1 MSSRPPLVADP
12 DLVTPQWLTHVLRH
26 AGAIDAVTK
35 VSSFEAS
42 SIGTGQVGANV
53 RYALSYD
60 RAEPMA
66 APATVVCK
74 FSSRDEASAAA
85 GVAVLT
91 YETEVAFYRDLA
103 HTVDISRP
111 HCHFAEVRS
120 GTADVVLVMEDIAP
134 AEQGDQIAGCT
145 VQQASLA
152 VEEAARLHGPRWG
165 DPTLEE
171 FPWLDRGD
179 STAGIAAMLG
189 AIWGAFVERY
199 RATLAPVTLEAGP
212 QVAALAPALL
222 ANRSS
227 PRTPVHSDYRLDNML
242 FATNGEDRPLT
253 VVDWQTVRLG
263 VGPSDVAYFLGSAF
277 EPERRRSCERDL
289 LIRYHRALVE
299 DYGVDEYPFDHCWRD
314 YVRSSYGSLLM
325 AVFAS
330 IDGRA
335 HRSPA
340 TPCSAMAMHR
350 SAQMASADLDAPPA
364 VIKEAE
370 SRAPGLTWARV
381 PDVCRDLERYVR
393 AVAGK

>member
-26 AGAIDAVTK
+26 AGAIDAATE

-42 SIGTGQVGANV
+42 AIGTGQVGANV

-60 RAEPMA
+60 RAGPDG
-66 APATVVCK
+66 PATVVCK
-74 FSSRDEASAAA
+74 FSSRDEASAAV

-111 HCHFAEVRS
+111 RCHFAEIRS

-145 VQQASLA
+145 VPQASLA

-165 DPTLEE
+165 DPTLADL
-171 FPWLDRGD
+171 PWLDRGD
-179 STAGIAAMLG
+179 TSAAIAGVLG
-189 AIWGAFVERY
+189 AIWEGFAERY
-199 RATLAPVTLEAGP
+199 RAMLDPVTLEAGP
-212 QVAALAPALL
+212 QLAALAPQLL
-222 ANRSS
+222 PRGSS

-242 FATNGEDRPLT
+242 FATDGGARPLT
-253 VVDWQTVRLG
+253 VVDWQTVQLG

-289 LIRYHRALVE
+289 LVRYHRALVE
-299 DYGVDEYPFDHCWRD
+299 DYGVSGYPFDQCWRD

-325 AVFAS
+325 AVYAS
-330 IDGRA
+330 MMVGRTGRGDA
-335 HRSPA
+335 MFM
-340 TPCSAMAMHR
+340 AMANR
-350 SAQMASADLDAPPA
+350 SAQMAADLDAPA
-364 VIKEAE
+364 VIK
-370 SRAPGLTWARV
+370 
-381 PDVCRDLERYVR
+381 
-393 AVAGK
+393 AG

>member
-1 MSSRPPLVADP
+1 MPPRPPLVADP
-12 DLVTPQWLTHVLRH
+12 DLVTPQWLTRVLRH
-26 AGAIDAVTK
+26 SGAIDAATK

-42 SIGTGQVGANV
+42 PIGTGQVGANV

-60 RAEPMA
+60 RAGPK

-91 YETEVAFYRDLA
+91 YETEVAFYQDLA

-111 HCHFAEVRS
+111 HCHFAEIRS

-145 VQQASLA
+145 VQQATLA
-152 VEEAARLHGPRWG
+152 VDEAARLHGPRWG
-165 DPTLEE
+165 DPTLAELS
-171 FPWLDRGD
+171 WLDRGD
-179 STAGIAAMLG
+179 TTAGIAAMLG
-189 AIWGAFVERY
+189 AIWEAFVERY
-199 RATLAPVTLEAGP
+199 RAALDPVTLEAGP
-212 QVAALAPALL
+212 QVAALAPQLL

-227 PRTPVHSDYRLDNML
+227 PRTPVHGDYRLDNML
-242 FATNGEDRPLT
+242 FAASGADRPLT
-253 VVDWQTVRLG
+253 VVDWQTVQLG
-263 VGPSDVAYFLGSAF
+263 AGPSDVAYFLGSAF

-299 DYGVDEYPFDHCWRD
+299 DYGVGGYPFDHCWRD

-330 IDGRA
+330 MMVGRTDRGDA
-335 HRSPA
+335 MFM
-340 TPCSAMAMHR
+340 AMANR
-350 SAQMASADLDAPPA
+350 SAQMAADLDAPA
-364 VIKEAE
+364 VIK
-370 SRAPGLTWARV
+370 RG
-381 PDVCRDLERYVR
+381 
-393 AVAGK
+393 

>member
-1 MSSRPPLVADP
+1 MTAARPPLVADP
-12 DLVTPQWLTHVLRH
+12 DLVTPEWLTHVLRY
-26 AGAIDAVTK
+26 AGAIDAATK

-60 RAEPMA
+60 RTAPQ

-85 GVAVLT
+85 GVATLT

-111 HCHFAEVRS
+111 QCHFAELRS

-134 AEQGDQIAGCT
+134 AEQGDQIAGGT

-152 VEEAARLHGPRWG
+152 IDEAARLHGPRWG

-171 FPWLDRGD
+171 LSWLDRGG
-179 STAGIAAMLG
+179 TVEAMAAMHG
-189 AIWGAFVERY
+189 VVWEAFVERY
-199 RATLAPVTLEAGP
+199 RATLDPVTLAAGP
-212 QVAALAPALL
+212 QLAELVPELL

-242 FATNGEDRPLT
+242 FAADGEGRPLT
-253 VVDWQTVRLG
+253 VVDWQTVRLD

-277 EPERRRSCERDL
+277 EPVRRRSCERDL
-289 LIRYHRALVE
+289 VIRYHRALVE
-299 DYGVDEYPFDHCWRD
+299 DYGIDDYPFDHCWRD

-330 IDGRA
+330 MLVGRTDRGDA
-335 HRSPA
+335 MFM
-340 TPCSAMAMHR
+340 AMANR
-350 SAQMASADLDAPPA
+350 SAQMAADLDAPA
-364 VIKEAE
+364 VIK
-370 SRAPGLTWARV
+370 G
-381 PDVCRDLERYVR
+381 
-393 AVAGK
+393 G

>member
-1 MSSRPPLVADP
+1 MTPPRPPLVADP
-12 DLVTPQWLTHVLRH
+12 DLVTPEWLTHVLRH
-26 AGAIDAVTK
+26 AGAIDAATK
-35 VSSFEAS
+35 VSSFAAS

-60 RAEPMA
+60 RADPK

-111 HCHFAEVRS
+111 HCHFAEIRS

-145 VQQASLA
+145 VQQAGLA
-152 VEEAARLHGPRWG
+152 IDEAARLHGPRWG
-165 DPTLEE
+165 DPALAELS
-171 FPWLDRGD
+171 WLDRGD
-179 STAGIAAMLG
+179 ASAGIAGVLG
-189 AIWGAFVERY
+189 AIWEGFVERY
-199 RATLAPVTLEAGP
+199 RSALDPVTLEAGP
-212 QVAALAPALL
+212 QVAALAPEML
-222 ANRSS
+222 ASGSS

-242 FATNGEDRPLT
+242 YAAGGEGRPLT

-299 DYGVDEYPFDHCWRD
+299 DYGVSGYPFDHCWRD

-330 IDGRA
+330 MMVGRTDRGDA
-335 HRSPA
+335 MFM
-340 TPCSAMAMHR
+340 AMANR
-350 SAQMASADLDAPPA
+350 SAQMAADLDAPA
-364 VIKEAE
+364 VIKD
-370 SRAPGLTWARV
+370 G
-381 PDVCRDLERYVR
+381 
-393 AVAGK
+393 

>member
-12 DLVTPQWLTHVLRH
+12 DLVTPEWLTHVLRY
-26 AGAIDAVTK
+26 AGAIDAATK

-60 RAEPMA
+60 RTGPQ

-74 FSSRDEASAAA
+74 FSSRDQASAAA
-85 GVAVLT
+85 GVATLT

-111 HCHFAEVRS
+111 QCHFAELRS

-152 VEEAARLHGPRWG
+152 TEEAARLHGPRWG
-165 DPTLEE
+165 DPTLKQL
-171 FPWLDRGD
+171 PWLDRGD
-179 STAGIAAMLG
+179 TAAGIAAMLG
-189 AIWGAFVERY
+189 AIWEAFAERY
-199 RATLAPVTLEAGP
+199 RATLDPVTLEAGP
-212 QVAALAPALL
+212 QVAALAPRLL

-227 PRTPVHSDYRLDNML
+227 PRTAVHSDYRLDNML
-242 FATNGEDRPLT
+242 FATSGEGRPLT
-253 VVDWQTVRLG
+253 VVDWQTVQLG
-263 VGPSDVAYFLGSAF
+263 TGPSDVAYFLGCAF

-289 LIRYHRALVE
+289 LIRYHQALVE
-299 DYGVDEYPFDHCWRD
+299 DYGVNDYPFDHCWRD

-330 IDGRA
+330 MMVGRTDRGDA
-335 HRSPA
+335 MFM
-340 TPCSAMAMHR
+340 AMANR
-350 SAQMASADLDAPPA
+350 SAQMAADLDARA
-364 VIKEAE
+364 VIEA
-370 SRAPGLTWARV
+370 G
-381 PDVCRDLERYVR
+381 
-393 AVAGK
+393 

>member
-1 MSSRPPLVADP
+1 MSPRPRLVTGP
-12 DLVTPQWLTHVLRH
+12 DLVTPEWLTHVLRH
-26 AGAIDAVTK
+26 AGVIDAATK

-60 RAEPMA
+60 RAGPK

-85 GVAVLT
+85 GVAALT

-111 HCHFAEVRS
+111 HCHFAEVRP

-165 DPTLEE
+165 DPTLAE
-171 FPWLDRGD
+171 FTWLDRGD
-179 STAGIAAMLG
+179 TSAGIAAMLST
-189 AIWGAFVERY
+189 IWDGFVERY
-199 RATLAPVTLEAGP
+199 RATLDPVTLEAGP
-212 QVAALAPALL
+212 QVAALAPDLL
-222 ANRSS
+222 AGGSS
-227 PRTPVHSDYRLDNML
+227 PRTPVHGDYRLDNML
-242 FATNGEDRPLT
+242 FTASGEDRPLT

-277 EPERRRSCERDL
+277 EPERRRSFERDL

-299 DYGVDEYPFDHCWRD
+299 DYGVSGYPFDRCWRD

-330 IDGRA
+330 MAVGRTDRGDA
-335 HRSPA
+335 MFM
-340 TPCSAMAMHR
+340 AMANR
-350 SAQMASADLDAPPA
+350 SARMAADLDAPA
-364 VIKEAE
+364 VIK
-370 SRAPGLTWARV
+370 G
-381 PDVCRDLERYVR
+381 
-393 AVAGK
+393 G